1 MKSAVTGLRGV
12 RRMDIIVGSSDFID
26 LTGHT
31 SLGLRR
37 MEQSD
42 VIVDLAGSSDF
53 IHLTLDCETSVYR
66 EKNIPIF
73 DRLLIVFAFFIII
86 L

>member
-1 MKSAVTGLRGV
+1 MLCS
-12 RRMDIIVGSSDFID
+12 IIVHMKIHID

-73 DRLLIVFAFFIII
+73 ALS
-86 L
+86 

>member
-1 MKSAVTGLRGV
+1 
-12 RRMDIIVGSSDFID
+12 MDMIVGSSDFID

-53 IHLTLDCETSVYR
+53 IDLTLDCETSVYR